1 MFKFSSFL
9 SETAQKINTV
19 LTPALRS
26 EIKKRNGK
34 VYQIG
39 GAVRDELIGKI
50 SKDLDLLVTGI
61 ETDELQSILSK
72 HGKVDAVGKS
82 FGILKF
88 QPTGQEGEPLDISVP
103 RVDVQS
109 TGAGHKD
116 FEVQLGKNI
125 SLEQD
130 QLRRDFWMNAIAKDI
145 ETGEMHD
152 IEGKGQFD
160 IENKQIS
167 VINPQAFDDDP
178 LRMMR
183 AIQFAARFGFKIEP
197 ETMNEIKKNADK
209 ISTISAERF
218 QEEFRKMFEKG
229 TPSIGIQ
236 LMFDSGIRKYVIPEL
251 REINPIIDKIDKGA
265 FPAFLAVLFMNYGS
279 RAGDVA
285 QQTMKLSNDDKNS
298 LQAVISMQRNIKS
311 MKDPIFMVRFLHGK
325 NAQDILNVDAYLNAM
340 GTRTLS
346 DFVNE
351 MRRRRIP
358 TNLKELGVNGRDM
371 MREGFKGIMIGE
383 ALQWMLE
390 YAVKTGQ
397 TEKGHLIRKA
407 KEQFNIKESFFYEDV
422 QGYYAIELDPKSQND
437 ISKQGQHDTISSNHI
452 TIAFKPSNEIGGIL
466 NSMIGR
472 SFSIHAFMYASDD
485 NIDAA
490 IVDINGLKRQES
502 GPAHITISHTA
513 GVPPAEAN
521 NMLAKPKYTEKM
533 NMKLRGKLRFYPHR

>member
-1 MFKFSSFL
+1 MIKFSSFL

-39 GAVRDELIGKI
+39 GAVRDELIGKV

-88 QPTGQEGEPLDISVP
+88 QPIGQEGEPLDISVP

-236 LMFDSGIRKYVIPEL
+236 LMFDTGIGKHVIPEL
-251 REINPIIDKIDKGA
+251 RDINPIMDKIEKNA
-265 FPAFLAVLFMNYGS
+265 FPAFLAVLFMSYGL

-285 QQTMKLSNDDKNS
+285 QRTMKLSNDDKNS
-298 LQAVISMQRNIKS
+298 LQSVIDIQKNIKQL
-311 MKDPIFMVRFLHGK
+311 KNAIFMVRFLRNK
-325 NAQDILNVDAYLNAM
+325 TVQDIQNVDAYLSAM

-358 TNLKELGVNGRDM
+358 TSLKELGVNGRDM
-371 MREGFKGIMIGE
+371 MREGFKGVMIGD

-390 YAVKTGQ
+390 YAVETGQ
-397 TEKGHLIRKA
+397 TERGMLIRKV
-407 KEQFNIKESFFYEDV
+407 KEHFGIKETFFYEDV
-422 QGYYAIELDPKSQND
+422 KGYYAIELDPTSH
-437 ISKQGQHDTISSNHI
+437 IEVSKHGQYQEIASTHI
-452 TIAFKPSNEIGGIL
+452 TIAYKPSEQVSGIL
-466 NSMIGR
+466 NSMVGR
-472 SFSIHAFMYASDD
+472 TFTIKAFMYASNDD
-485 NIDAA
+485 IDAA
-490 IVDINGLKRQES
+490 IVDIDGLQRQDP
-502 GPAHITISHTA
+502 GPAHITISHKK
-513 GVPPAEAN
+513 GVMPSEAN
-521 NMLAKPKYTEKM
+521 NMIRRPDYREELKL
-533 NMKLRGKLRFYPHR
+533 KLRGKLRFYPHN